1 MDRSRESKIMSN
13 DYYDL
18 LGVKKGASAD
28 ELKKAYRK
36 MAMKYHPDTNKDPDA
51 EAKFKEINEAYDV
64 LKDDQKRAAYD
75 AYGKAAFEGG
85 MGGGAGRGGG
95 YSNFGFGTGGA
106 AGFSDIFEE
115 MFGDMMG
122 GRARAGGGASRGG
135 AARGSDLQYTLD
147 ITMEDAF
154 KGAEKTIRI
163 PTWESCE
170 TCTGSGAKPGTK
182 PDTCASCNGI
192 GRVRAQQG
200 FFTVERT
207 CPTCGGA
214 GQTIK
219 EKCGSCAGEGRM
231 RTSKTLKVNI
241 PAGID
246 HGRRIRM
253 NGEGEAGLKGGPAGD
268 LYVLINI
275 KPHKF
280 YQREGANLH
289 CRVPIA
295 MTTAA
300 LGGEINV
307 PTIEGGKAEVKIP
320 AGTQTGQQFRLRGK
334 GMSVLHSSSRGDAYI
349 EIHVET
355 PVNLSA
361 KQKDLLKEFG
371 GKDPSKNSPESAG
384 FFKKVKEFWD
394 DLTD

>member
-1 MDRSRESKIMSN
+1 MAEQ
-13 DYYDL
+13 DYYQL

-36 MAMKYHPDTNKDPDA
+36 MAMKYHPDQNRDNKEA
-51 EAKFKEINEAYDV
+51 EAKFKEINQAYDV

-75 AYGKAAFEGG
+75 RYGHAAFEQGG
-85 MGGGAGRGGG
+85 FGGTGRGNGAGGFSDFGFGGAGH
-95 YSNFGFGTGGA
+95 
-106 AGFSDIFEE
+106 FSDIFEE
-115 MFGDMMG
+115 MFGDIMG
-122 GRARAGGGASRGG
+122 GGRGAQSRGG
-135 AARGSDLQYTLD
+135 ATRGSDLQYTLD
-147 ITMEDAF
+147 VLLKEAYT
-154 KGAEKTIRI
+154 GTEKTIRI
-163 PTWESCE
+163 PTWENCNN
-170 TCTGSGAKPGTK
+170 CNGSGAKPGTK
-182 PDTCASCNGI
+182 PQTCTSCNGI

-214 GQTIK
+214 GQIIT
-219 EKCGSCAGEGRM
+219 EKCTSCAGQGRM

-246 HGRRIRM
+246 HGRRIRLA
-253 NGEGEAGLKGGPAGD
+253 GEGEAGLKGGPSGD

-289 CRVPIA
+289 CRVPVSMA
-295 MTTAA
+295 TAA
-300 LGGEINV
+300 LGGSIEV
-307 PTIEGGKAEVKIP
+307 PTIDGGKADVKIP

-334 GMSVLHSSSRGDAYI
+334 GMSILRSSSRGDAYI
-349 EIHVET
+349 EIFVET
-355 PVNLSA
+355 PVNLSS
-361 KQKDLLKEFG
+361 KQKDLLKQFE
-371 GKDPSKNSPESAG
+371 GKNPSQNSPESAG
-384 FFKKVKEFWD
+384 FFKTVKEFWD